1 MKPATAASYQKPFIK
16 QGWLRA
22 LIFLLFYFVFFLSI
36 SVFIILL
43 TPDSIKKGGASN
55 SSFLFFSVILTALL
69 STLLVASFRK
79 FIDRTPFASLG
90 LKFTAYKKDAILG
103 LLTGIILLLMAT
115 LIMVA
120 NKNLLWTGTSLDMYA
135 LFTGLLLM
143 LLVAFYEELVFRGY
157 ILNNLLQSLNQ
168 QSSLLISAALFAL
181 AHFGNPGIGIIGF
194 LNIFLAGVL
203 LGINYVY
210 TKNLWFAVMLHF
222 SWNFFQGPVLGFHVS
237 GIQLTSILS
246 QQTSGAAFITGG
258 PFGLEASLITTF
270 LYLLA
275 IGIFYFHYGNKNK

>member
-1 MKPATAASYQKPFIK
+1 MKPATAAFYQKPFIK

-22 LIFLLFYFVFFLSI
+22 LIFLLFYFVFFLSV
-36 SVFIILL
+36 SVFIMLL
-43 TPDSIKKGGASN
+43 APDNIKNGGAGSG
-55 SSFLFFSVILTALL
+55 SFLFFSVILTAFF
-69 STLLVASFRK
+69 SILLVASFRK
-79 FIDRTPFASLG
+79 FIDRNSFSSLG
-90 LKFTAYKKDAILG
+90 LKFAASKKDALLG
-103 LLTGIILLLMAT
+103 FLTGIILLLIAT

-120 NKNLLWTGTSLDMYA
+120 SKNLVWIAVDFNA
-135 LFTGLLLM
+135 IELLSGIVLM

-157 ILNNLLQSLNQ
+157 ILNNLLQSLNPQ
-168 QSSLLISAALFAL
+168 KSLLISALLFAL
-181 AHFGNPGIGIIGF
+181 AHFGNPGIGLIGF

-222 SWNFFQGPVLGFHVS
+222 SWNFLQGYVLGFQVS
-237 GIQLTSILS
+237 GIPLKSVLS

-258 PFGLEASLITTF
+258 LFGLEASVISTL

-275 IGIFYFHYGNKNK
+275 IGVFYFYYNNKK

>member
-1 MKPATAASYQKPFIK
+1 MKPATAAFYQKPFIK

-22 LIFLLFYFVFFLSI
+22 LIFLLFYFVFFLSV
-36 SVFIILL
+36 SVFIMLL
-43 TPDSIKKGGASN
+43 APDNIKNGGAGSG
-55 SSFLFFSVILTALL
+55 SFLFFSVILTAFF
-69 STLLVASFRK
+69 SILLVASFRK
-79 FIDRTPFASLG
+79 FIDRNSFSSLG
-90 LKFTAYKKDAILG
+90 LKFAASKKDALLG
-103 LLTGIILLLMAT
+103 FLTGIILLLIAT

-120 NKNLLWTGTSLDMYA
+120 SKNLVWIAVDFNA
-135 LFTGLLLM
+135 IELLSGIVLM

-157 ILNNLLQSLNQ
+157 ILNNLLQSLNPQ
-168 QSSLLISAALFAL
+168 KSLLISALLFAL
-181 AHFGNPGIGIIGF
+181 AHFGNPGIGLIGF

-222 SWNFFQGPVLGFHVS
+222 SWNFFQGYVLGFQVS
-237 GIQLTSILS
+237 GIPLKSVLS

-258 PFGLEASLITTF
+258 LFGLEASVISTL

-275 IGIFYFHYGNKNK
+275 IGVFYFYYNNKK